1 MLKHTG
7 ARPMTEKLSL
17 DRVVHLAQAGET
29 FTLNGATV
37 PLDDLIAIATA
48 ASRSKAMIRL
58 RGLSGRPLEELM
70 RITVAS
76 QGRVI
81 LDDEVAAP
89 RIKPPA
95 RRGWFGLRAGSLA
108 RPAGGFPPPGGRMT
122 EIDRRDHL

>member
-1 MLKHTG
+1 
-7 ARPMTEKLSL
+7 MTEKLSL

-48 ASRSKAMIRL
+48 ASRSKAMVRL
-58 RGLSGRPLEELM
+58 RGLTGRPLEELM

-81 LDDEVAAP
+81 LEDDVAAP
-89 RIKPPA
+89 PRVKPPG
-95 RRGWFGLRAGSLA
+95 RRGWFGLRAA
-108 RPAGGFPPPGGRMT
+108 PPEKAPAGYPASAAKLAET
-122 EIDRRDHL
+122 DRRYQL